1 MDAWSDV
8 EGAIQAAIKQRTERL
23 EKLVAASSM
32 LILLG
37 AIWLVWPTLSAAVKG
52 EGGLLNGLGMPIIIL
67 IWGLL
72 VQDIGLTNPSTRTRV
87 GASATIAWPVLLMIA
102 SKELVSVSEL
112 SVIGPVFV
120 AVAASSCFFYSK
132 AVLKRRS

>member
-32 LILLG
+32 LILVG

-102 SKELVSVSEL
+102 SK
-112 SVIGPVFV
+112 
-120 AVAASSCFFYSK
+120 
-132 AVLKRRS
+132 

>member
-23 EKLVAASSM
+23 EKLVATSSM

-52 EGGLLNGLGMPIIIL
+52 EGGFANRIRYANNYPHLG
-67 IWGLL
+67 
-72 VQDIGLTNPSTRTRV
+72 
-87 GASATIAWPVLLMIA
+87 
-102 SKELVSVSEL
+102 
-112 SVIGPVFV
+112 
-120 AVAASSCFFYSK
+120 SSCPRYWFN
-132 AVLKRRS
+132 